1 MQFFACL
8 VPYRLMLVLC
18 ELSVGEVEALAVPN
32 GYLKYVKFNISITNA
47 SYNCM

>member
-18 ELSVGEVEALAVPN
+18 ELSVGEVEALAVPIWIFEVC
-32 GYLKYVKFNISITNA
+32 KV
-47 SYNCM
+47 